1 MSKPR
6 VLVVPH
12 TRRLARLFAPADWER
27 LQSCAEVVW
36 GRDEPMPEAEFRA
49 ALPEAVAIVHGVW
62 TYGGAE
68 TLRLAPRLRA
78 VIELMGAHG
87 HPGFDYDYCF
97 DHRIR
102 VLSCSPAFAPQVAE
116 MALGLALAG
125 AREIARGDRLFRAGQ
140 EQYSSAGNAGTF
152 LLAGQTVGFVGF
164 GAIAREVQ
172 RLLQP
177 FRCRLLAYDPWLPA
191 SRLRADGVEPADLDA
206 LLAAARVI
214 FVLAIPTRENRAL
227 LDRARLELIR
237 PESLLVLLS
246 RAHLVD
252 FDALTDLVGQGR
264 FRAAVDVFPQEPLPA
279 EHPIRRAEGAL
290 LSAHRAGSTAA
301 GLLTIGRMVVDDLE
315 AILAGQ
321 PPHSLLA
328 AQPEW
333 IDRLDAGGQRVSAS
347 YQKAA
352 GPTTSGA

>member
-1 MSKPR
+1 MGKPK

-12 TRRLARLFAPADWER
+12 TRKLARLFAPADWER
-27 LQSCAEVVW
+27 LHGLADVVW
-36 GRDEPMPEAEFRA
+36 GRDEPMPLDDFQA
-49 ALPEAVAIVHGVW
+49 ALPEVTAIVHGLW

-68 TLRLAPRLRA
+68 TLSRAPRLRA

-97 DHRIR
+97 DQRIR

-125 AREIARGDRLFRAGQ
+125 ARDIALGDRLFHAGQ
-140 EQYSSAGNAGTF
+140 EQYSSAGNVGTF
-152 LLAGQTVGFVGF
+152 LLGGQTVGLVGY
-164 GAIAREVQ
+164 GAIAREVR
-172 RLLQP
+172 RLMEP
-177 FRCRLLAYDPWLPA
+177 FKCRWLAYDPWLPA
-191 SRLRADGVEPADLDA
+191 SRLRADGVEPAALDE

-214 FVLAIPTRENRAL
+214 FVLAIPTADNRAL
-227 LDRARLELIR
+227 LDRARLERIA
-237 PESLLVLLS
+237 PGSLLVLLS

-252 FDALTDLVGQGR
+252 FDALTDLVGRGR
-264 FRAAVDVFPQEPLPA
+264 FKAAIDVFPFEPLPA
-279 EHPIRRAEGAL
+279 DHPIRQADGAV

-301 GLLTIGRMVVDDLE
+301 GLQLIGRMVVDDLE

-321 PPHSLLA
+321 PPYSLLA

-333 IDRLDAGGQRVSAS
+333 IERLDASGQRVSAS
-347 YQKAA
+347 YQRAA
-352 GPTTSGA
+352 GAR